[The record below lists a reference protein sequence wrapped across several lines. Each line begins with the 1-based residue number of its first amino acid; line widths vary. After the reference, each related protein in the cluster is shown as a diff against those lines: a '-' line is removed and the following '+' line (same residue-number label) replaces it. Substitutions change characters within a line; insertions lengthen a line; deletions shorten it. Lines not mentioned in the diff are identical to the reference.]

1 MAEGSVFNRGSAAQ
15 VMAIINR
22 IGDFQDEMTAWR
34 QDLHAHPELGF
45 EERRT
50 AAFVA
55 TKLHEFG
62 LDEVHTG
69 MAKTGVVG
77 VLKAGTGQGS
87 IGLRADMD
95 ALPIQEATGRSYA
108 STVPGKMH
116 ACGHDG
122 HTTMLLGAARY
133 LAETRN
139 FDGTVYFIF
148 QPAEEMQGGG
158 RVMVEEGLFERCPTP
173 RVFGLH
179 NWPRMPLGTFGMRA
193 GPMMAAADRVA
204 VRLTGQGGHGA
215 MPHLCRDPMVA
226 GAQIVMAL
234 QTVVARNLDPLA
246 QGVISITQFHGG
258 DADNVIPQEVT
269 LRGTIRSFTPEVRDL
284 LERRVGEI
292 ARGVAEAHQV
302 HATLTYTRGYPPTV
316 NSEAETELAAAAA
329 ADVVG
334 EDRVD
339 RAAPPVMG
347 AEDFAY
353 MLERKPGA
361 YIFMG
366 GGEDDAA
373 PMLHSPDYDFNDEAL
388 PYGASYWARLVERLL
403 PGSTRA

>member
-1 MAEGSVFNRGSAAQ
+1 
-15 VMAIINR
+15 MAIINR

-34 QDLHAHPELGF
+34 RDLHAHPELGF
-45 EERRT
+45 EETRT

-55 TKLHEFG
+55 DKLHGFG
-62 LDEVHTG
+62 FDEVHTG
-69 MAKTGVVG
+69 IARTGVVG
-77 VLKAGTGQGS
+77 VLKAGSGAAA

-95 ALPIQEATGRSYA
+95 ALPIHEATGRPYA

-148 QPAEEMQGGG
+148 QPAEELEGGG
-158 RVMVEEGLFERCPTP
+158 RVMVEEGLFERFPAP

-179 NWPRMPLGTFGMRA
+179 NWPRAPLGTFGMRA
-193 GPMMAAADRVA
+193 GPIMAAADRVEIK
-204 VRLTGQGGHGA
+204 VTGQGGHGA
-215 MPHLCRDPMVA
+215 MPHLCRDPLVA
-226 GAQIVMAL
+226 AAQIVVAL
-234 QTVVARNLDPLA
+234 QVIVGRNVDPVA
-246 QGVISITQFHGG
+246 QGVVSITQFHGG

-269 LRGTIRSFTPEVRDL
+269 LRGTCRSFAPEVRDL
-284 LERRVGEI
+284 LERRIDEV
-292 ARGVAEAHQV
+292 ARGVAAAHQV
-302 HATLTYTRGYPPTV
+302 ECKVTYARGYPATV
-316 NSEAETELAAAAA
+316 NTEAEVTLAADAA

-334 EDRVD
+334 EERVD
-339 RAAPPVMG
+339 RAVAPIMG

-366 GGEDDAA
+366 GGDEAA

-403 PGSTRA
+403 PAR

>member
-1 MAEGSVFNRGSAAQ
+1 
-15 VMAIINR
+15 MAIINR

-34 QDLHAHPELGF
+34 RDLHAHPELGF

-55 TKLHEFG
+55 DKLDSFG

-69 MAKTGVVG
+69 IAKTGVVG
-77 VLKAGTGQGS
+77 VLRAGSGTRA

-95 ALPIQEATGRSYA
+95 ALPINETTGRPYA

-139 FDGTVYFIF
+139 FDGIVYFIF
-148 QPAEEMQGGG
+148 QPAEELEGGG
-158 RVMVEEGLFERCPTP
+158 RVMVEEGLFERFPAL

-179 NWPRMPLGTFGMRA
+179 NWPRAPLGSFGMRP
-193 GPMMAAADRVA
+193 GPIMAAADRVEIK
-204 VRLTGQGGHGA
+204 VTGQGGHGA
-215 MPHLCRDPMVA
+215 MPHLCRDPLVA
-226 GAQIVMAL
+226 AAQIVVAL
-234 QTVVARNLDPLA
+234 QVIVGRNVDPVA
-246 QGVISITQFHGG
+246 QGVVSITQFHGG
-258 DADNVIPQEVT
+258 DADNVIPQEVI
-269 LRGTIRSFTPEVRDL
+269 LRGTCRSFAAEVRDL
-284 LERRVGEI
+284 LERRIDEI
-292 ARGVAEAHQV
+292 ARGVAAAHQV
-302 HATLTYTRGYPPTV
+302 AAEVVYTRGYPATV
-316 NSEAETELAAAAA
+316 NTETEVALAAEAAL
-329 ADVVG
+329 DIVG

-339 RAAPPVMG
+339 RSVAPVMG
-347 AEDFAY
+347 AEDFAF
-353 MLERKPGA
+353 MLEQKPGA

-366 GGEDDAA
+366 GGGDDDA

-403 PGSTRA
+403 PAR